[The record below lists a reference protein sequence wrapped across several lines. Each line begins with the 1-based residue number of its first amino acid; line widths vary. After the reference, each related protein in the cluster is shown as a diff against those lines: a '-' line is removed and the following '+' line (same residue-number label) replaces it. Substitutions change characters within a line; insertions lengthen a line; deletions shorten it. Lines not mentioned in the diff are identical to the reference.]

1 MYIVNYCWEDSLP
14 AEVLKT
20 DNLANTMKAAKCF
33 QAPEGYLEEEQ
44 DEDASVCMTVVDE
57 STNTCLFWI
66 NTEGEEG
73 GDSPELDLAEKI
85 DQLMYDYDYY
95 GYTDSFNSR
104 EEGVVSVI
112 DALQQGRDGILSI
125 ITELQQVVESDDD
138 RYVGR
143 AKDLVHQ
150 LRALYIV
157 CQHYEKGDCG
167 APSEMHV
174 AFEYDPKNGNVFV
187 SGYEFMEETNYS
199 HFFFDDVSDTPIPED
214 HEGFMQYLTE
224 HSNLGFSSAGYLT
237 IEEMRE
243 DFSNDSLLGYLL
255 ENAPESL
262 STTLSFN
269 KDRLDWLRQK

>member
-1 MYIVNYCWEDSLP
+1 
-14 AEVLKT
+14 
-20 DNLANTMKAAKCF
+20 
-33 QAPEGYLEEEQ
+33 
-44 DEDASVCMTVVDE
+44 
-57 STNTCLFWI
+57 
-66 NTEGEEG
+66 
-73 GDSPELDLAEKI
+73 
-85 DQLMYDYDYY
+85 
-95 GYTDSFNSR
+95 
-104 EEGVVSVI
+104 
-112 DALQQGRDGILSI
+112 
-125 ITELQQVVESDDD
+125 
-138 RYVGR
+138 
-143 AKDLVHQ
+143 
-150 LRALYIV
+150 
-157 CQHYEKGDCG
+157 
-167 APSEMHV
+167 MHV